1 MRVGSSV
8 LGKSVPLTTSENHI
22 KQDAYSQKV
31 MEEGGQLFLLV
42 HFLALGVIYS
52 VTATRFCRCN
62 VRAAVGDLQMYGP
75 QTLDV

>member
-1 MRVGSSV
+1 MRQVGSSV
-8 LGKSVPLTTSENHI
+8 LGKLVPLTTSENHT
-22 KQDAYSQKV
+22 KQDTYSQEV

-62 VRAAVGDLQMYGP
+62 VRAAMGDM
-75 QTLDV
+75 